1 MPKKSTQSPS
11 GSSFFPPNDPATYRD
26 LLLFEERLK
35 TNALILNRRKSR
47 YQCMSYLHLPFS
59 ELFLHITSRLV
70 FLVQLIF
77 AIIFLLCEVLLHT
90 PFLSVPYQYL
100 LRRAFPNIYG
110 SDVEVRLH
118 PYVASGLLF
127 VSVTTLLLFFATGL
141 YSEKIGYA
149 NRCGHWHF
157 FCTLKFTLRSYVPH
171 ANRALRS
178 FNMYLNMRQAPHRSL
193 YNPLSYLFPRPFSPH
208 DRSTTPNRAR
218 SPSPTQLGRRSSS
231 AVPMPSI
238 PPTTNPRGELIFSS
252 RVDRSFREAYE
263 RYRAAFERKR
273 DERERQA
280 AASTWTGWLLQK
292 LPWNRAPTPTAD
304 SSTST
309 PSQSRVGSALRGRIG
324 AQSSNAS
331 LAPSRRSTP
340 AQSSEPGRGRPGV
353 SSVGV

>member
-11 GSSFFPPNDPATYRD
+11 GSSFFPPNDQATYRD

-47 YQCMSYLHLPFS
+47 YQCMSYLPLAEPS
-59 ELFLHITSRLV
+59 LNIISCLV

-77 AIIFLLCEVLLHT
+77 TIVFLLCEVLLHT

-100 LRRAFPNIYG
+100 LRRAFPNAYG
-110 SDVEVRLH
+110 PDVEVRLH
-118 PYVASGLLF
+118 PYIASGLLF

-149 NRCGHWHF
+149 NRCAHDAF
-157 FCTLKFTLRSYVPH
+157 FCALTFILRSYVPH
-171 ANRALRS
+171 ANRALRN
-178 FNMYLNMRQAPHRSL
+178 FNMYLNMRQAPRRFL
-193 YNPLSYLFPRPFSPH
+193 YNPLSYLFPRPFSPP
-208 DRSTTPNRAR
+208 DRSTSQNRAR
-218 SPSPTQLGRRSSS
+218 SPSPTQLGKRSSS

-238 PPTTNPRGELIFSS
+238 PPTANPRGELIFSS

-263 RYRAAFERKR
+263 RYRAKFERKR

-292 LPWNRAPTPTAD
+292 MPWSRASMPTTD

-309 PSQSRVGSALRGRIG
+309 PSQSRVGSVAIRGRAG

-340 AQSSEPGRGRPGV
+340 AESPEPGRGRPGGF
-353 SSVGV
+353 SAGV

>member
-11 GSSFFPPNDPATYRD
+11 GPSFFPPNDQATYRD

-47 YQCMSYLHLPFS
+47 YQ
-59 ELFLHITSRLV
+59 I

-77 AIIFLLCEVLLHT
+77 AIVFLLCEVLLHT
-90 PFLSVPYQYL
+90 SFLSIPYQYL
-100 LRRAFPNIYG
+100 LRSAFPNAYG
-110 SDVEVRLH
+110 PDVEVRLH

-149 NRCGHWHF
+149 NR
-157 FCTLKFTLRSYVPH
+157 YVPH

-178 FNMYLNMRQAPHRSL
+178 FNMYLNLRQAPRRSL
-193 YNPLSYLFPRPFSPH
+193 FSLFFYLFPLSQ
-208 DRSTTPNRAR
+208 NRAR
-218 SPSPTQLGRRSSS
+218 SLSPTQLGKRSSS

-238 PPTTNPRGELIFSS
+238 QPTANPRGELIFSS

-280 AASTWTGWLLQK
+280 AARTWTGWVWLK
-292 LPWNRAPTPTAD
+292 MPWNRAPTPTTD
-304 SSTST
+304 SSTPT
-309 PSQSRVGSALRGRIG
+309 PSQSRPGSVAIRGRAG
-324 AQSSNAS
+324 GQSSNAS
-331 LAPSRRSTP
+331 VVPSRRSTP
-340 AQSSEPGRGRPGV
+340 AQSPEPGRGRPGM
-353 SSVGV
+353 SSTGV

>member
-1 MPKKSTQSPS
+1 MPKRSTQSPS
-11 GSSFFPPNDPATYRD
+11 GSSFFPPNDQATYRD

-47 YQCMSYLHLPFS
+47 YQF
-59 ELFLHITSRLV
+59 

-77 AIIFLLCEVLLHT
+77 VIIFLLCEVLLDT
-90 PFLSVPYQYL
+90 SFLSIPYQYI
-100 LRRAFPNIYG
+100 LRRVLPNVHG

-118 PYVASGLLF
+118 SYVASGLLF

-149 NRCGHWHF
+149 NR
-157 FCTLKFTLRSYVPH
+157 YVPH
-171 ANRALRS
+171 ANRALRN
-178 FNMYLNMRQAPHRSL
+178 FNMYLNMRQAPHKSP
-193 YNPLSYLFPRPFSPH
+193 YNPLSYLFPRPSSS
-208 DRSTTPNRAR
+208 DGSGSQNRAR

-238 PPTTNPRGELIFSS
+238 APTTNPRGELIISS
-252 RVDRSFREAYE
+252 RVDRGFREAYE

-280 AASTWTGWLLQK
+280 AARTWSGWLLQK
-292 LPWNRAPTPTAD
+292 MPWNRALMPTVDSSTPTPT
-304 SSTST
+304 
-309 PSQSRVGSALRGRIG
+309 QSRIGSFALRGRVG

-331 LAPSRRSTP
+331 PTPSRRSTP
-340 AQSSEPGRGRPGV
+340 AQCPEPSRGRPAV

>member
-1 MPKKSTQSPS
+1 MPKKSQQSPS
-11 GSSFFPPNDPATYRD
+11 GSSFFPPNDQATYRD

-47 YQCMSYLHLPFS
+47 YQCMSCL
-59 ELFLHITSRLV
+59 LFVGSRSHIISRVV
-70 FLVQLIF
+70 FLAQMIF
-77 AIIFLLCEVLLHT
+77 AIIFLLCEVLLDT
-90 PFLSVPYQYL
+90 SFLSVPYQYL
-100 LRRAFPNIYG
+100 LRRALPNVYG
-110 SDVEVRLH
+110 PDVKVRLH

-141 YSEKIGYA
+141 YSERIGYA
-149 NRCGHWHF
+149 NRCVRDAF
-157 FCTLKFTLRSYVPH
+157 LDILPFTLRSYVPH
-171 ANRALRS
+171 ANRALRN
-178 FNMYLNMRQAPHRSL
+178 FNMYLNMRQAPRRSP
-193 YNPLSYLFPRPFSPH
+193 YNPLSYLFPRPSLASASQSRP
-208 DRSTTPNRAR
+208 R

-252 RVDRSFREAYE
+252 RVERTFREAYE

-273 DERERQA
+273 DERERQVA
-280 AASTWTGWLLQK
+280 GRTWSGWFSQK
-292 LPWNRAPTPTAD
+292 MPWNRAPTPTAD
-304 SSTST
+304 SSTPT
-309 PSQSRVGSALRGRIG
+309 PLQSRVGSLAMRGRTG

-340 AQSSEPGRGRPGV
+340 AQSPEPDRGRPSV

>member
-1 MPKKSTQSPS
+1 MPKKSSQSPT
-11 GSSFFPPNDPATYRD
+11 GSFFPPNDQATYRD

-47 YQCMSYLHLPFS
+47 YQF
-59 ELFLHITSRLV
+59 

-77 AIIFLLCEVLLHT
+77 AIIFLLCEVLLDAS
-90 PFLSVPYQYL
+90 FLSIPYQYL
-100 LRRAFPNIYG
+100 LHRALPNVYG

-118 PYVASGLLF
+118 SYVASGLLF

-149 NRCGHWHF
+149 NR
-157 FCTLKFTLRSYVPH
+157 YVPH
-171 ANRALRS
+171 ANRALRN
-178 FNMYLNMRQAPHRSL
+178 FNMYLNMRQAPRRSP
-193 YNPLSYLFPRPFSPH
+193 YDPLSYLFPRPSLASASQSRP
-208 DRSTTPNRAR
+208 R

-231 AVPMPSI
+231 TVPMPSI

-252 RVDRSFREAYE
+252 RVERTFREAYE

-280 AASTWTGWLLQK
+280 AARTWSGWFSQK
-292 LPWNRAPTPTAD
+292 MPWNRAPTPTPD
-304 SSTST
+304 SSTPT
-309 PSQSRVGSALRGRIG
+309 PLQSRVGSFAMRGRTG
-324 AQSSNAS
+324 GQSLNAS

-340 AQSSEPGRGRPGV
+340 APSPEPDRGRPSV

>member
-1 MPKKSTQSPS
+1 
-11 GSSFFPPNDPATYRD
+11 
-26 LLLFEERLK
+26 
-35 TNALILNRRKSR
+35 
-47 YQCMSYLHLPFS
+47 
-59 ELFLHITSRLV
+59 
-70 FLVQLIF
+70 LIF
-77 AIIFLLCEVLLHT
+77 AIVFLLSEVLLHT

-100 LRRAFPNIYG
+100 LRRTFPNVYG
-110 SDVEVRLH
+110 PDVEVRLH

-149 NRCGHWHF
+149 NRCGRHPF
-157 FCTLKFTLRSYVPH
+157 FWTLKFILRSYVPH

-193 YNPLSYLFPRPFSPH
+193 YNPLSYLFPRPLSPP
-208 DRSTTPNRAR
+208 DRPTSQNRAR

-252 RVDRSFREAYE
+252 RVDRGFREAYE

-280 AASTWTGWLLQK
+280 AAGTWTGWFSQK
-292 LPWNRAPTPTAD
+292 VHWSRAPTPTAD

-353 SSVGV
+353 SVSSVGV